1 MSNMNNDKEFRIP
14 FSRKKLIGMISNLVF
29 VMAIFLLLY
38 VLNWNSTNFLGIINR
53 FIMPVIFIFLFVGIF
68 VFIKNL
74 SSNSPAIIINSEGI
88 TDKTPSVSTG
98 KIPWVEITKVY
109 ETRISTERLLTVQV
123 KNPEKFIAQGNL
135 FQRSIKRINSLI
147 SKSPIH
153 ISTNTL
159 DVEFDELRDKI
170 GEYLEK
176 YGRA

>member
-1 MSNMNNDKEFRIP
+1 MNNDKEFRIP

-29 VMAIFLLLY
+29 VTAIFLLIY
-38 VLNWNSTNFLGIINR
+38 ILNWNSTSFLGIINR
-53 FIMPVIFIFLFVGIF
+53 FITPVIFILLIAGIF
-68 VFIKNL
+68 VFIKSL
-74 SSNSPAIIINSEGI
+74 RGNSPAIIINSEGI
-88 TDKTPSVSTG
+88 IHKTPSVSAG
-98 KIPWVEITKVY
+98 KIPWGEITKIY

-153 ISTNTL
+153 ISANIL
-159 DVEFDELRDKI
+159 DIEFDELRDKI
-170 GEYLEK
+170 GEYHEK